1 MSKLLVFGHQN
12 PDTDAITSAISY
24 AYLLKQLGEEAE
36 AVALGEPNEETQ
48 YALNYFKK
56 GGAYYYG
63 FYQATYKRLADRQY
77 LCTCITWIYH
87 GLRYS
92 KAD

>member
-24 AYLLKQLGEEAE
+24 AYFLKQLGEDAE

-48 YALNYFKK
+48 YALNYFNRT
-56 GGAYYYG
+56 AP
-63 FYQATYKRLADRQY
+63 RV
-77 LCTCITWIYH
+77 IT
-87 GLRYS
+87 
-92 KAD
+92 